1 MSNFG
6 VAFHNLLNQIHYPG
20 INQYEPYNFDW
31 FVYQPGL
38 EPFLTWIVNNLS
50 NENFLTEDELNRY
63 ALLSNDVI
71 ENNDERQKFLD
82 ILISLDNGK
91 MVIPWTN
98 YQRNLTEQYS
108 CIKAQTQALK
118 CQLNWKQQQY
128 KTLLMKGPKGKEKI
142 RETRR
147 QIEQL
152 LQLSSPQNLLQI
164 SANTNNFQQIGIN
177 FIQMEKNYLSV
188 LQNTWTDETTYEQN
202 PNNDLITQLN
212 NRTIKLIRLEVESA
226 LASVEFDTLKSQLQ
240 LCTQLKKY
248 FDSTPIDDL
257 KKLADRLGSK
267 SNVHQQQR
275 TQYETQLFNIYS
287 SRHEHLLETIYLNI
301 LEKQFTNDN
310 RLALKQQIILDSLNQ
325 HVHFC
330 KLIDGLLNH
339 RLIIINQTTE
349 QMNKI
354 INYIRMIIE
363 NSKQTAIINNIKQ
376 QKQDLNIDL
385 NITNLIEKIKQ
396 IENDFSKNHTTVNS
410 FLEYINRQNEDFR
423 PKANDLSIEL
433 DNLIET
439 RNNEWNNLIT
449 TTIQNH

>member
-6 VAFHNLLNQIHYPG
+6 IAFHNLLKQIHYPG

-38 EPFLTWIVNNLS
+38 EPFLTWIVKNLS
-50 NENFLTEDELNRY
+50 NENFLTEDELTRY
-63 ALLSNDVI
+63 ASISNDVI
-71 ENNDERQKFLD
+71 ENNDERQKLLD

-128 KTLLMKGPKGKEKI
+128 KTLLMKGPKAKEKI

-152 LQLSSPQNLLQI
+152 LQLSSPQNLLQTTTNI
-164 SANTNNFQQIGIN
+164 NNFQQIGMN
-177 FIQMEKNYLSV
+177 FIQMERNYLSV
-188 LQNTWTDETTYEQN
+188 LQNVWTDEITFEQN
-202 PNNDLITQLN
+202 PSIDLITQLN
-212 NRTIKLIRLEVESA
+212 NRTIKLVRLEVESA

-267 SNVHQQQR
+267 SIAHQQQR
-275 TQYETQLFNIYS
+275 TQYETQLFNTYV
-287 SRHEHLLETIYLNI
+287 SRHENSLETIYLNI
-301 LEKQFTNDN
+301 LEKEYTNDN
-310 RLALKQQIILDSLNQ
+310 RLVLKQQIVLDSLNQ
-325 HVHFC
+325 HLNFC
-330 KLIDGLLNH
+330 KLIDGLLEH
-339 RLIIINQTTE
+339 RLSLIDQTSE

-354 INYIRMIIE
+354 INYIKMIIE
-363 NSKQTAIINNIKQ
+363 NSKSTISTNDIKQ
-376 QKQDLNIDL
+376 PKQDINIDL
-385 NITNLIEKIKQ
+385 NIKNLIERVKQ
-396 IENDFSKNHTTVNS
+396 IENDFSKNNSIVNS
-410 FLEYINRQNEDFR
+410 FLDYINRQNEDFR
-423 PKANDLSIEL
+423 PKSNDLSIEL
-433 DNLIET
+433 DNLIQT
-439 RNNEWNNLIT
+439 RTNEWKKSYCNN
-449 TTIQNH
+449 

>member
-6 VAFHNLLNQIHYPG
+6 VAFHNLLKQIHYPG

-118 CQLNWKQQQY
+118 CQLSWKQQQY

-212 NRTIKLIRLEVESA
+212 NRTIKLVRLEVESA

-339 RLIIINQTTE
+339 RLILINQTTE

-354 INYIRMIIE
+354 INYIKMIIE
-363 NSKQTAIINNIKQ
+363 NSKQTGIINNIKQ
-376 QKQDLNIDL
+376 QKQDFNIDL

-433 DNLIET
+433 DNLIEA

>member
-6 VAFHNLLNQIHYPG
+6 IAFHNLLQSIRYSG

-38 EPFLTWIVNNLS
+38 EPFLTWIVENLS
-50 NENFLTEDELNRY
+50 DENILTEDELTRY
-63 ALLSNDVI
+63 ALISNDVI
-71 ENNDERQKFLD
+71 EHNDERQKLLD

-91 MVIPWTN
+91 MVLPWTN
-98 YQRNLTEQYS
+98 HQRNLTEQYS

-118 CQLNWKQQQY
+118 YQLNWKQQQY
-128 KTLLMKGPKGKEKI
+128 KTLLMKGPKAKEKI

-152 LQLSSPQNLLQI
+152 LQLSSPQNLLQTPI
-164 SANTNNFQQIGIN
+164 NANNFQQIGMN
-177 FIQMEKNYLSV
+177 FIQMERNYLSV
-188 LQNTWTDETTYEQN
+188 LQNIWTDESISEQN
-202 PNNDLITQLN
+202 PSMDLIAQLN
-212 NRTIKLIRLEVESA
+212 NRTVKLVRLEVESA

-240 LCTQLKKY
+240 LCVQLKKY

-267 SNVHQQQR
+267 SAVHQQQR
-275 TQYETQLFNIYS
+275 NQYETQLSNVYL

-325 HVHFC
+325 HLHFS
-330 KLIDGLLNH
+330 KLVDGLLEH
-339 RLIIINQTTE
+339 RLSLIDQITD

-354 INYIRMIIE
+354 INYIKMIIE
-363 NSKQTAIINNIKQ
+363 NSKSSVSTTDGKQTKQ
-376 QKQDLNIDL
+376 NLKVDLNIK
-385 NITNLIEKIKQ
+385 NLIERVKQ
-396 IENDFSKNHTTVNS
+396 IENDFSKNNLTVNS
-410 FLEYINRQNEDFR
+410 FLDYINRQNEDFR
-423 PKANDLSIEL
+423 PKGNNLSMEL
-433 DNLIET
+433 DNLIQSRT
-439 RNNEWNNLIT
+439 NEWKTLIT
-449 TTIQNH
+449 TNKH